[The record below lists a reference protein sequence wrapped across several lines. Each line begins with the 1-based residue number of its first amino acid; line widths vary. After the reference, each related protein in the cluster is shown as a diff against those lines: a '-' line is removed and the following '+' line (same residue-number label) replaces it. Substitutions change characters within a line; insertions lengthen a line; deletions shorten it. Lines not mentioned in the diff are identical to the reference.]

1 MTGTCI
7 SERTRRGQ
15 EEDDERIDERL
26 KGKYEVW
33 KFGLGPS
40 QWRDAGGWVGGS
52 SMSLL
57 ESSRDDRTCM
67 RMWTLRVKPFHIAT
81 DIKLLRQ
88 QPRLGLTREDCL
100 DCVLS

>member
-40 QWRDAGGWVGGS
+40 QWRDAGGGRGWFVDVPFRVLAGRS
-52 SMSLL
+52 DVHAYVDVASKAFPHS
-57 ESSRDDRTCM
+57 DR
-67 RMWTLRVKPFHIAT
+67 HQAA
-81 DIKLLRQ
+81 
-88 QPRLGLTREDCL
+88 
-100 DCVLS
+100 